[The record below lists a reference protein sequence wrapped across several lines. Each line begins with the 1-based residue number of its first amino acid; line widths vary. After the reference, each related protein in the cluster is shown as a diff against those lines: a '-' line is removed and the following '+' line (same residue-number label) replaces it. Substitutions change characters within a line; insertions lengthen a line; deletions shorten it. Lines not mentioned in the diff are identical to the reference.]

1 MIQFSWKRYFEDPDE
16 GMGTTYE
23 RFILHR
29 YFRRIERRFQIQ
41 SLLEIPSFGMTGV
54 SGINSLWWAVQG
66 IPVTLVDG
74 DGERIQLISG
84 VWEKLLLPVRIKQQ
98 PKEGGKL
105 PFGDRSFDM
114 SWNFAALR
122 FVDNPEGIMAEMS
135 RVTKKVVL
143 ICNPNPW
150 NLFRII
156 DSQTVKQTSDG
167 IDKYSAST
175 LVSFMKRKGWKLEEM
190 GYFDTP
196 PWPDI
201 AMKKEE
207 LLRKLGLKTLAAQIE
222 GKKKHPLCIVNFF
235 SGKERY
241 MEEKIMKFS
250 FLENTPRFFRRVW
263 AHHQYFL
270 FIRPSDRNR

>member
-1 MIQFSWKRYFEDPDE
+1 MIQSSWKRYFEDPDE
-16 GMGTTYE
+16 GLGTTYE

-29 YFRRIERRFQIQ
+29 YFRRFESRFQIR
-41 SLLEIPSFGMTGV
+41 SLLEVPSFGMTGV
-54 SGINSLWWAVQG
+54 SGINSLWWAAQG

-74 DGERIQLISG
+74 DGERIQLIRG
-84 VWEKLLLPVRIKQQ
+84 VWEKLLLPVQINQQ
-98 PKEGGKL
+98 PKNGGGL
-105 PFGDRSFDM
+105 PFEDRSFDM

-122 FVDNPEGIMAEMS
+122 FVDNPERIITEMT
-135 RVTKKVVL
+135 RVTKKAIL

-156 DSQTVKQTSDG
+156 DSRTVKQTSG
-167 IDKYSAST
+167 GRDKHSASK
-175 LVSFMKRKGWKLEEM
+175 LVSFMKRKGWKLEEQ

-201 AMKKEE
+201 AMKKED
-207 LLRKLGLKTLAAQIE
+207 LLKKLGLKTLAAGIE
-222 GKKKHPLCIVNFF
+222 RKKKSPLCIVDYF

-250 FLENTPRFFRRVW
+250 FLENAPQFFRRIW

-270 FIRPSDRNR
+270 FIRPSDRN